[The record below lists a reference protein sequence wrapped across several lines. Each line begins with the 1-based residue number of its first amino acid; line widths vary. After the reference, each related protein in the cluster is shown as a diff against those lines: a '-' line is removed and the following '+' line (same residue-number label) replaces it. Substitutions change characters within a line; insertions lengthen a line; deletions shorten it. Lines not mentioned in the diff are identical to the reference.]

1 MNYQLMEQYF
11 REHAPM
17 EYQAFLNEYGIES
30 DFEADF
36 VKNAKLRDESGEE
49 I

>member
-1 MNYQLMEQYF
+1 MNYTLMEQYF
-11 REHAPM
+11 KEHCPM
-17 EYQAFLNEYGIES
+17 EYQAFLNEYGI
-30 DFEADF
+30 DDYEADF